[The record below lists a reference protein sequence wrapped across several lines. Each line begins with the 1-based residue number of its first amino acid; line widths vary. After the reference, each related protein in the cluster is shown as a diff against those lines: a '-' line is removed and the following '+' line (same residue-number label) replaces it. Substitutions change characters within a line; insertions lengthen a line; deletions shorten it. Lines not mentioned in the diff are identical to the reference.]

1 LCHESIDDTVEF
13 VTFIVLAL
21 TAIFTSAETSKVLT
35 SLWNIT
41 EKLKYN
47 SFFYVIFIVLI
58 TDREIEKDLGIG
70 LVELGKC

>member
-1 LCHESIDDTVEF
+1 VEF

>member
-41 EKLKYN
+41 KKLKYN